1 MGDRGLVTHSLHLK
15 ILTIVQEVHTN
26 GWPSGFA
33 SLGFLLSLNI
43 IIDNPIRLDYHL
55 WTDLLLLTW
64 NALTHRNQNYPVSL
78 PGMCS
83 EHGVLGWQWVSG
95 WLLSGGH
102 GVLLT
107 NTHRQGDWPVS
118 ISSSPDLPWSI
129 MMLNLKIRSN
139 HWAQFLPDVD
149 DWWRPLRDSCSA
161 TSHLHHDVFI
171 NILMSHH
178 HIFNILVM
186 FLISDV
192 WKLLVDIFLWNML
205 F

>member
-1 MGDRGLVTHSLHLK
+1 MAFRLCKSEVLAPQIWSLTTQSDLITICELIYDCWQTCK
-15 ILTIVQEVHTN
+15 IIEIRIIQCHCLGCVQSTEY
-26 GWPSGFA
+26 W
-33 SLGFLLSLNI
+33 
-43 IIDNPIRLDYHL
+43 
-55 WTDLLLLTW
+55 
-64 NALTHRNQNYPVSL
+64 
-78 PGMCS
+78 
-83 EHGVLGWQWVSG
+83 GWQWVSG
-95 WLLSGGH
+95 WLLAGGH
-102 GVLLT
+102 GGLLT

-118 ISSSPDLPWSI
+118 ISSSPYLPWSI
-129 MMLNLKIRSN
+129 MMLKLKIRSN

-192 WKLLVDIFLWNML
+192 WKFLVDIFLWNML